1 MEDLT
6 IVDQIMKKI
15 EENYRGVFT
24 INGDDQLSS
33 EIYQKIQSS
42 QKNMFNGYNGT
53 FKAVMMSCNDFC
65 QRYDD
70 NIEIR
75 KGGIV
80 YGPYFRFYP
89 GKYIAKFNI
98 TASQSARYAV
108 DINVPGKGIIENK
121 ELQGSQD
128 NISIS
133 FNIDEV
139 VDRSF

>member
-1 MEDLT
+1 M
-6 IVDQIMKKI
+6 IFV
-15 EENYRGVFT
+15 RGMMTTLRFVKVVSFMARTFVF
-24 INGDDQLSS
+24 IH
-33 EIYQKIQSS
+33 
-42 QKNMFNGYNGT
+42 
-53 FKAVMMSCNDFC
+53 
-65 QRYDD
+65 
-70 NIEIR
+70 
-75 KGGIV
+75 
-80 YGPYFRFYP
+80 

-139 VDRSF
+139 VDQVEFRYIIIRTIH